1 MRLNAGMRLYFERDE
16 RSRNVA
22 TFESSL
28 IVVLIQI
35 TTLDEDRSNQVNYVN
50 TFFKFTP
57 PIIRSATKA

>member
-35 TTLDEDRSNQVNYVN
+35 TTLNEDRSNQVSYVN

-57 PIIRSATKA
+57 PIIRSAAKA

>member
-1 MRLNAGMRLYFERDE
+1 MRLYFERDE